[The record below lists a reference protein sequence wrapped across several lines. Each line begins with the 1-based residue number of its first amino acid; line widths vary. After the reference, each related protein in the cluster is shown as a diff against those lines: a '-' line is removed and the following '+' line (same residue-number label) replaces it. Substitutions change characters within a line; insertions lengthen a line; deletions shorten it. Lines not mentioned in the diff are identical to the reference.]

1 MGGSLVKWFHALRGD
16 DEPHGASQSYLYVFT
31 FCFSISLL
39 DGGTLYLRFH
49 LWYNPPKRGI
59 HMNITLKECFTS
71 GLPLTLQMS
80 HYDLA
85 ARYPDFSIDEWRR
98 FLQDNDRFIT
108 KETALLT
115 EVNARKGLEKLGQGA
130 LGTGEA
136 TAISNLL
143 KQSEQLN
150 ASAKEKVQMITMFMP
165 DPKDREIK
173 DYSRKAV
180 YAQNMEN
187 VKYFFDSTILA
198 ERVARREIVI
208 NADGTLHF
216 TNLTTYSHP
225 LDTVYSRMF
234 NPENALI
241 ESTEDV
247 EEEWQ

>member
-1 MGGSLVKWFHALRGD
+1 MKTQK
-16 DEPHGASQSYLYVFT
+16 ETFT
-31 FCFSISLL
+31 
-39 DGGTLYLRFH
+39 
-49 LWYNPPKRGI
+49 
-59 HMNITLKECFTS
+59 E

-80 HYDLA
+80 HYELH

-115 EVNARKGLEKLGQGA
+115 EVNARKGLEKLGMGA

-150 ASAKEKVQMITMFMP
+150 ASAKEKVQMITMFLP

-187 VKYFFDSTILA
+187 VKYFFDSQIMA
-198 ERVARREIVI
+198 DRIARKEIVI

-216 TNLTTYSHP
+216 TNLTPYSHP
-225 LDTVYSRMF
+225 LDTVYVKMF
-234 NPENALI
+234 NPTNALI
-241 ESTEDV
+241 ESTDDV